1 MSHIETQMA
10 QSGDVPKA
18 SHGRT
23 RRNVI
28 AIAGIVGST
37 ALASTIAAKS
47 AFAGWTPLTGDP
59 ENGAGKDDRFCDIH
73 RESNGNSDSSR
84 HGCPD
89 GRGPGGGAGGSG
101 GGGGGGG
108 GGSGDGSA
116 NAGGGSPG
124 GASGGSGGGTSGGR
138 SANAGGNSDGNNPN
152 AGGKNSGGSNGDGN
166 SGGGSGGG
174 GGGNSG
180 GGNGWDFGLGGD
192 GPGSGGGGSGWG
204 GGGGVACFLAGTKI
218 LTANAERT
226 VEDLRAGDTLP
237 TISGSTRTIKKIRS
251 WTAER
256 RVDEK
261 WSDDVAPIK
270 VCRGALGPNV
280 PQSDLYL
287 SPNHAL
293 YVDGV
298 LITVGNLVNARSI
311 VRCSDYDG
319 DLITYFHIE
328 LEDHQVIWANGAPV
342 ESRFTES
349 MTPFAP
355 VWTGGR
361 RFELSSRLRSAI
373 SPWFDA
379 RTQFDKIRD
388 RIEEQPESSFAIA

>member
-1 MSHIETQMA
+1 M
-10 QSGDVPKA
+10 
-18 SHGRT
+18 
-23 RRNVI
+23 
-28 AIAGIVGST
+28 
-37 ALASTIAAKS
+37 
-47 AFAGWTPLTGDP
+47 
-59 ENGAGKDDRFCDIH
+59 
-73 RESNGNSDSSR
+73 
-84 HGCPD
+84 
-89 GRGPGGGAGGSG
+89 
-101 GGGGGGG
+101 
-108 GGSGDGSA
+108 
-116 NAGGGSPG
+116 
-124 GASGGSGGGTSGGR
+124 
-138 SANAGGNSDGNNPN
+138 
-152 AGGKNSGGSNGDGN
+152 
-166 SGGGSGGG
+166 
-174 GGGNSG
+174 
-180 GGNGWDFGLGGD
+180 GGD
-192 GPGSGGGGSGWG
+192 GPGSGGGGSNWG

-218 LTANAERT
+218 LTADFERT

-237 TISGSTRTIKKIRS
+237 TISGGTRTIKKIRS

-256 RVDEK
+256 RADEK

-280 PQSDLYL
+280 PQRDLYL

-298 LITVGNLVNARSI
+298 LISVGNLVNGRSI

-342 ESRFTES
+342 ESRLAET

-355 VWTGGR
+355 LWSGGR

-373 SPWFDA
+373 SPWYDT

-388 RIEEQPESSFAIA
+388 RIEEQSEPSFAIA

>member
-10 QSGDVPKA
+10 QSGDASKA

-23 RRNVI
+23 RRNVL

-47 AFAGWTPLTGDP
+47 AFAGWGPTANDP
-59 ENGAGKDDRFCDIH
+59 GTSADDRNCDIH
-73 RESNGNSDSSR
+73 AESSGNGYGNSDSS
-84 HGCPD
+84 HQVCQGA
-89 GRGPGGGAGGSG
+89 GSGGGGGGGSG
-101 GGGGGGG
+101 GGSASAGGGSSGGGGGG
-108 GGSGDGSA
+108 GGSGGDSGGGGGGNSGSRSA
-116 NAGGGSPG
+116 NAGGGNSG
-124 GASGGSGGGTSGGR
+124 GGHGDGHSGGGSGGGG
-138 SANAGGNSDGNNPN
+138 
-152 AGGKNSGGSNGDGN
+152 GN

-174 GGGNSG
+174 GG
-180 GGNGWDFGLGGD
+180 NGWDFGFGGN
-192 GPGSGGGGSGWG
+192 GPGSGGGGWGGGGG

-218 LTANAERT
+218 LTANFERP
-226 VEDLRAGDTLP
+226 VENLRAGDTLP
-237 TISGSTRTIKKIRS
+237 TISGGTRTIKKIRS

-256 RVDEK
+256 RVGEK

-270 VCRGALGPNV
+270 VCEGALGPNL
-280 PQSDLYL
+280 PQRDLYL

-293 YVDGV
+293 YVDSV
-298 LITVGNLVNARSI
+298 LITVGNLVNGRSI

-342 ESRFTES
+342 ESRLTEA

-361 RFELSSRLRSAI
+361 RFELGSRLRSAI
-373 SPWFDA
+373 SPWFDT

-388 RIEEQPESSFAIA
+388 RIEEQSESGFAIA